1 MEADKSISNIIIKC
15 NNMKNKILRKFSVVM
30 LSTVALAAIAACE
43 NHNHTPQGGVQDG
56 DAVRPYV
63 LATQGTFTG
72 NTTNALV
79 TASNLDGGSVG
90 MANGL
95 VNDGASYWVFW
106 GDKYLYGLTYN
117 QGNAGTTRSYVMNDD
132 YTLSARSAEYAVR
145 RFVTYGI
152 YDRYIMTLSTGD
164 GPTEW
169 ADANGYIPKSFLV
182 SYLDVEAETYTTNDT
197 LEEHFLAE
205 NFLGNGEYVTLAGIE
220 QVGDKLYSAAVP
232 MGLSQYGSSVEG
244 GKWVKPGNEDLLKTE
259 AGGSDS
265 SSYKEGELQWTQYP
279 DECWVAIFSDE
290 TLAEKQLIHT
300 DKISYACGRN
310 KSQYYQMIWKT
321 ESGDVYVF
329 SPSYAKSM
337 ADPRQQTTLPAGV
350 VRIKAGAE
358 AFDDNYYV
366 NIEALTDGISF
377 LRTWYVGG
385 TKFLMLMYDMPI
397 EPGVT
402 LTASR
407 LAIFDVESA
416 TLSYVEGLPSA
427 ERISG
432 FGNAPYSEEGKCYI
446 AVTLTD
452 DYPAIYAI
460 DTTTAVATKGLT
472 VEATQ
477 VRGIGRLNPIN

>member
-1 MEADKSISNIIIKC
+1 
-15 NNMKNKILRKFSVVM
+15 MKNKILRKLTVVM
-30 LSTVALAAIAACE
+30 LSTIALAIMAACE
-43 NHNHTPQGGVQDG
+43 TQSHHHATGGDANG
-56 DAVRPYV
+56 AVRPYV

-79 TASNLDGGSVG
+79 TASTLNGGSVG
-90 MANGL
+90 MEAGL

-164 GPTEW
+164 GPAEW

-182 SYLDVEAETYTTNDT
+182 SYLDVEAETYTTNNT

-205 NFLGNGEYVTLAGIE
+205 NFLGNGEYVTLAGVE
-220 QVGDKLYSAAVP
+220 QVGDKLYSAVVP
-232 MGLSQYGSSVEG
+232 MGLSQYGSSVES
-244 GKWVKPGNEDLLKTE
+244 GKWVKPGNEDLVKTE

-265 SSYKEGELQWTQYP
+265 NSYKEGELQWTQYP
-279 DECWVAIFSDE
+279 DECWVAIFDDE
-290 TLAEKQLIHT
+290 TLAKRSLIRT

-310 KSQYYQMIWKT
+310 KSQYYQTIWRA
-321 ESGDVYVF
+321 ESGDLYVF
-329 SPSYAKSM
+329 SPSYAKTM
-337 ADPRQQTTLPAGV
+337 ADVRQQTTLPAGV
-350 VRIKAGAE
+350 VRIKAGTE
-358 AFDDNYYV
+358 EFDSDYYV
-366 NIEALTDGISF
+366 NIEALSNGISF

-385 TKFLMLMYDMPI
+385 DKFLMLMYDMPLA
-397 EPGVT
+397 PAT
-402 LTASR
+402 TMTASR
-407 LAIFDVESA
+407 LAIFDAASA
-416 TLSYVEGLPSA
+416 TLTYVEGLPSA

-432 FGNAPYSEEGKCYI
+432 FGNAPYTEDGKCYI

-460 DTTTAVATKGLT
+460 DTATAVATKGLT

-477 VRGIGRLNPIN
+477 VRGIGRLTPIN